1 MGVSCNRA
9 WPSIWNIRVG
19 FQLRLNKLLTG
30 AAVRRT
36 LDRTAITATQA
47 ARKPNNGAGARAE
60 PSFVVYFLSP
70 LTVFTDWILVAG
82 GWLMKRSRFSTW
94 AAGLAS
100 LALLLF
106 VTSWAQCCPFCSAPS
121 LTLSEQVAQADAV
134 VLVKWV
140 TGQPAK
146 LSDAGSTEFE
156 VVEIVHQPEG
166 SKLSEGSKINLIRYR
181 AAKAGDQFMLFGTKV
196 ESAIEWGSPLEVTK
210 EAYHYMRNSP
220 KPGSEPTE
228 RLQYFLKY
236 LETGDKM
243 VADDAF
249 GEFANA
255 AYADVAKLTTELP
268 RLKLR
273 KWMSSKEIAPGRLGL
288 YGMMLGLCGNDEDA
302 KLMETKIV
310 EPTNDFRLG
319 IDGIMGGYLLLTGD
333 KGLTLLEESK
343 FQDKKAPFSETYAA
357 LQAVRF
363 MWQYGDGRI
372 SAERLR
378 QSMRLLLDRPEL
390 ADLVIADLSRMKDWS
405 VQDKLMSMY
414 DNETNIPSVKR
425 AIVRYML
432 SSIKDTGEKKSDNA
446 SAGGAGAVSS
456 ADNSATKLPEHVLP
470 QHVLK
475 GQKCLK
481 ELEEKDP
488 KTVTEAKRFFLAK

>member
-1 MGVSCNRA
+1 MA
-9 WPSIWNIRVG
+9 
-19 FQLRLNKLLTG
+19 
-30 AAVRRT
+30 
-36 LDRTAITATQA
+36 
-47 ARKPNNGAGARAE
+47 
-60 PSFVVYFLSP
+60 
-70 LTVFTDWILVAG
+70 LTVFTDSMLVAG
-82 GWLMKRSRFSTW
+82 GWLMKRSRFSTL
-94 AAGLAS
+94 AMAFVSIGLM
-100 LALLLF
+100 LF
-106 VTSWAQCCPFCSAPS
+106 VTNGARSCPFCSAPS

-140 TGQPAK
+140 SGQPAK

-156 VVEIVHQPEG
+156 VMEIVHQPEG
-166 SKLSEGSKINLIRYR
+166 SKLAEGSKINLIRFR

-196 ESAIEWGSPLEVTK
+196 EKAIEWGSPLEVSK
-210 EAYHYMRNSP
+210 AAYHYMRNSP

-236 LETGDKM
+236 LETSDKM
-243 VADDAF
+243 VSDDAF

-255 AYADVAKLTTELP
+255 AYADVAKLAPELP

-273 KWMSSKEIAPGRLGL
+273 KWLTSKEIGPGRLGL

-302 KLMETKIV
+302 KLMEAKIT

-333 KGLTLLEESK
+333 NGLTMLEESK

-372 SAERLR
+372 SADRLR
-378 QSMRLLLDRPEL
+378 QSMRMLLDRPEL

-414 DNETNIPSVKR
+414 DNEANIPSVKR

-432 SSIKDTGEKKSDNA
+432 SSIKDTGDKKSDNT
-446 SAGGAGAVSS
+446 SAGGAGAIS
-456 ADNSATKLPEHVLP
+456 AGDGSATKVPE
-470 QHVLK
+470 HVLK

-488 KTVTEAKRFFLAK
+488 KTVTEAKRFFLVK